1 MKILKGDNSFVIKIP
16 VGEEIM
22 ASLKEFMR
30 QEKLPSASF
39 TGIGA
44 IEKCVIGYFDRNQKK
59 YLHKTIDTVCEI
71 TTLMGN
77 LGWDENDEPMIHAHI
92 TLGFPDY
99 HIEGGHLVEGV
110 IGVVGE
116 IVVIPGTVRIVRKKD
131 DQFGLML
138 MS

>member
-1 MKILKGDNSFVIKIP
+1 MKTLKGNDSFVIKIP

-39 TGIGA
+39 TGIGS
-44 IEKCVIGYFDRNQKK
+44 IEKCVIGYFDRDQKK
-59 YLHKTIDTVCEI
+59 YLTKTIDAVCEI
-71 TTLMGN
+71 TTLIGN